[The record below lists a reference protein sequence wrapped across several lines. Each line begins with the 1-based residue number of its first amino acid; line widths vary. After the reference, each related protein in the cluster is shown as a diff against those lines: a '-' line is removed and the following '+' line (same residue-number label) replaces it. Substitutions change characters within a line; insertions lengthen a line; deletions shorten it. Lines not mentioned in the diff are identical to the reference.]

1 MIPNAREH
9 GPVLEV
15 RELQVSFGGKAAVR
29 GVSFEV
35 AAGEVLGVV
44 GESGSGKSAT
54 ALAVMGL
61 LPAAGR
67 AGGEVLLRGEQLL
80 GRPDRELAGVR
91 GRHLAMIFQDPL
103 SALTPVFTIG
113 DQIAETVR
121 IHTGATARAALARA
135 VELLDLVGIPAARAR
150 SFPHELSGGMRQRA
164 MIAMAIANDPLV
176 LIADEPTTALD
187 VTVQAQ
193 ILEVLRL
200 AREATG
206 AALVMITHDLGVI
219 AGCADRIAVMY
230 GGRLVEQGP
239 VQDVF
244 DRPRHPYTSGLLRAV
259 PRLDSARRLLPI
271 EGFPPQR
278 PEPGCQF
285 APRCPLVSEACTQ
298 AEPRLPDAPHS
309 AACIKPTQRRGESEH
324 EDEATVVMKVFP
336 EPRQVLEV
344 RGLVRHHRVNR
355 GAWVRRRAGVV
366 RAVDGINLDVR
377 EGETLGLVGE
387 SGCGKTTALMEILSL
402 RRPQDGTISVLGQDT
417 ATLSRRDR
425 RALRGE
431 VQVVFQN
438 PMASLDPRMPVG
450 DIIAEPLVTHG
461 RPDRVGELLALVGLD
476 PGDAGRYPR
485 EFSGGQRQRVGI
497 ARALA
502 LAPRLIVLDE
512 PVSALD
518 VSVQAGILNLL
529 RDLKDRLGL
538 AYLFVSH
545 DLAVVRQL
553 ADRVA
558 VMYLGRIVETGPVE
572 QIYSAPNHPYTQ
584 ALLSA
589 APVPDPRAE
598 RARMRV
604 PLPGE
609 AVPVAAGCEF
619 RPRCPRYIA
628 FGEPTVCG
636 SHRPDPSPQG
646 LACHFPQHEFA
657 VSR

>member
-1 MIPNAREH
+1 VILHPREH
-9 GPVLEV
+9 SPVLQV
-15 RELQVSFGGKAAVR
+15 RDLRVSFPGKPAVR
-29 GVSFEV
+29 GVDFEV
-35 AAGEVLGVV
+35 MAGEVLGVV
-44 GESGSGKSAT
+44 GESGSGKSAA

-61 LPAAGR
+61 LPASAEVSG
-67 AGGEVLLRGEQLL
+67 AVLLRGEPLL
-80 GRPDRELAGVR
+80 GRPDRELARIR
-91 GRHLAMIFQDPL
+91 GRQLSMIFQDPL

-121 IHTGATARAALARA
+121 IHTGATVKSAEAKA
-135 VELLDLVGIPAARAR
+135 VELLDLVGIAAARAG
-150 SFPHELSGGMRQRA
+150 SFPHELSGGMRQRV

-219 AGCADRIAVMY
+219 AGCADRVAVMY
-230 GGRLVEQGP
+230 GGRIVEQGP

-244 DRPRHPYTSGLLRAV
+244 DHPRHPYTSGLLRAV
-259 PRLDSARRLLPI
+259 PRLDSARRLVPI
-271 EGFPPQR
+271 DGFPPQR

-285 APRCPLVSEACTQ
+285 APRCPLVSAACRQ
-298 AEPRLPDAPHS
+298 VEPGLSGVLHS
-309 AACIKPTQRRGESEH
+309 AACIQPPQRDAEELHSE
-324 EDEATVVMKVFP
+324 ETVVMKAFA
-336 EPRQVLEV
+336 EPRQVLTV
-344 RGLVRHHRVNR
+344 RGLVRQHVVNR
-355 GAWVRRRAGVV
+355 GAMARGRAGIV
-366 RAVDGINLDVR
+366 RAVDGIDLDIG

-387 SGCGKTTALMEILSL
+387 SGSGKTTALMEILSL
-402 RRPQDGTISVLGQDT
+402 RRPQHGKITVFGQDT
-417 ATLSRRDR
+417 ASLSRRAR
-425 RALRGE
+425 KALRGE
-431 VQVVFQN
+431 IQVVFQD

-461 RPDRVGELLALVGLD
+461 RPDRVAELLTLVGLD
-476 PGDAGRYPR
+476 PGDARRYPR
-485 EFSGGQRQRVGI
+485 AFSGGQRQRIGI

-502 LAPRLIVLDE
+502 LEPRLIVLDE

-529 RDLKDRLGL
+529 RDLKGRLGL
-538 AYLFVSH
+538 SYLFVSH

-558 VMYLGRIVETGPVE
+558 VMYLGRIVETGPVA
-572 QIYSAPNHPYTQ
+572 QIYAAPAHPYTQ

-598 RARMRV
+598 RARLRV

-609 AVPVAAGCEF
+609 PVPISAGCGF
-619 RPRCPRYIA
+619 LPRCQRFVE
-628 FGEPTVCG
+628 FGEPAVCG
-636 SHRPDPSPQG
+636 TERPEPSPAG
-646 LACHFPQHEFA
+646 LACHFPQHDLA
-657 VSR
+657 VTT